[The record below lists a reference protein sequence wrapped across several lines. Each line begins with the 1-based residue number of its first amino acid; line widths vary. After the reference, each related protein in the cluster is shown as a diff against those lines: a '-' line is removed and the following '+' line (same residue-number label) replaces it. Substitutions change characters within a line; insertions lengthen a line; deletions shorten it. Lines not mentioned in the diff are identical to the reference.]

1 MSDIKIGNISG
12 GNHTWGDHNTITNNS
27 SADPS
32 IDKVLTRD
40 EYFKIILEIRDLER
54 ISLSDYLQDKY
65 EKLSSKNPHFVK
77 ILYKDIYKIL
87 DGVDNDCDNDLIIES
102 GDFLVEYGDIKLS
115 GYPTN
120 LHFALVW
127 LYSMLVE
134 NLNMESTKEFYAELD
149 RFENDFLK
157 INYDTPEYTKKLVEL
172 RFQLRKESNE
182 KNKTGLIWKDLNDF
196 IELKPN
202 IGGIGINFN
211 AIFGRILNR
220 KQKNK

>member
-1 MSDIKIGNISG
+1 MSHIKIGNISG
-12 GNHTWGDHNTITNNS
+12 DNHTWGDHNIIINS
-27 SADPS
+27 CNADLS

-54 ISLSDYLQDKY
+54 ISLSNYLQDKY
-65 EKLSSKNPHFVK
+65 EKLYSKNPHFVK

-87 DGVDNDCDNDLIIES
+87 DKVDNECDKDIIIES
-102 GDFLVEYGDIKLS
+102 GDFLVEYSDIKLT

-134 NLNMESTKEFYAELD
+134 SLNMASTKEIYAELD

-157 INYDTPEYTKKLVEL
+157 INYDTPAYTKKLAEL
-172 RFQLRKESNE
+172 RLQLRKECNE

-211 AIFGRILNR
+211 AIFGRLFNR
-220 KQKNK
+220 YHER